1 MKFAIW
7 FTLAVIVCCTSV
19 ANAHEIGTTRV
30 SVAFED
36 RTSYDIEVV
45 TDAMS
50 LVEKLTGQ
58 TPASDTSAT
67 MLQNELQKYDT
78 LFRQRVL
85 IAFDGSAVNPAID
98 YS

>member
-7 FTLAVIVCCTSV
+7 FTLAVIVCCTPV

-30 SVAFED
+30 SVSFEH
-36 RTSYDIEVV
+36 RESYDIEVV

-58 TPASDTSAT
+58 TPASDTSQT
-67 MLQNELQKYDT
+67 
-78 LFRQRVL
+78 
-85 IAFDGSAVNPAID
+85 
-98 YS
+98 